1 LSGAD
6 TRTRASLSSPY
17 DDDDARPPPVVDHHH
32 GHGLSPG
39 MAYILDLETGRPKYI
54 DSFLERLLVPT
65 GGAFRFGGLRRRLN
79 PSDVT
84 ILNAHL
90 KKLHELPPG
99 EMADMVISIAQDDDR
114 LCWLHFRSRLLA
126 RPGEVRAR
134 QIIGAAVEVTADYAP
149 ALIKDLER
157 RIIHAEEAERRR
169 IGRELHDST
178 IQHLVALD
186 MLLGSLE
193 AKPEGANEA
202 IVREMRETLT
212 SVQNEM
218 RTFAFLLHPPSIE
231 EQGLEQTL
239 RRFAQGFARRTGL
252 SIDLEVRLSGAFL
265 PFDTEVA
272 LFRIAQE
279 ALMNVH
285 RHAQA
290 TAVSVELVALP
301 AEVSLMVTD
310 DGRGMNS
317 AQLALAMKGG
327 GVGIAS
333 MRSRITSLG
342 GALRLDS
349 NGRGVCV
356 SVTAP
361 RRSRRA

>member
-1 LSGAD
+1 MSGAD
-6 TRTRASLSSPY
+6 ARTRATVTASF
-17 DDDDARPPPVVDHHH
+17 DADGARPPTVADHHH
-32 GHGLSPG
+32 GSGLSPG
-39 MAYILDLETGRPKYI
+39 MAYILDLETGRPKYM
-54 DSFLERLLVPT
+54 DAFLERLLVP
-65 GGAFRFGGLRRRLN
+65 GDGSFRFAGLRRRLS
-79 PSDVT
+79 PSDVA
-84 ILNAHL
+84 ILNGHL
-90 KKLHELPPG
+90 KTLHNLPPG
-99 EMADMVISIAQDDDR
+99 EMADAVISVPQADDR
-114 LCWLHFRSRLLA
+114 ICWLHLRSRLLA
-126 RPGEVRAR
+126 RPGETRAR

-193 AKPEGANEA
+193 ARPEGGDRA
-202 IVREMRETLT
+202 IVKEMRETLS

-218 RTFAFLLHPPSIE
+218 RTFAYLLHPPSIE

-239 RRFAQGFARRTGL
+239 RRFAQGFSRRTGL
-252 SIDLEVRLSGAFL
+252 AIELDVRLNGAFL

-285 RHAQA
+285 RHAHAQ
-290 TAVSVELVALP
+290 TVNVELTTLP
-301 AEVSLMVTD
+301 TEVSLTITD